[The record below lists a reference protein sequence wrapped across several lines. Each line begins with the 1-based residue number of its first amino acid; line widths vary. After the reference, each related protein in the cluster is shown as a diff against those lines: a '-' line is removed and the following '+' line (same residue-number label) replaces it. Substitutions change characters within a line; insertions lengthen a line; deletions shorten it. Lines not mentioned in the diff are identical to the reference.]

1 MAKHRKTHGERG
13 HYECPDCPKTFHRLD
28 QLKRHAEMHER
39 KKKKAGEG
47 SSGGG
52 REGEEGK
59 SDVAESLAGD
69 SFDGRSSR
77 DMEQDD

>member
-1 MAKHRKTHGERG
+1 
-13 HYECPDCPKTFHRLD
+13 
-28 QLKRHAEMHER
+28 MHER

-59 SDVAESLAGD
+59 SEVTGSLAGD